1 MNAFLI
7 FVRVP
12 LILSAVGFV
21 VVALVW
27 TIVTLV
33 RGRHGLLRDAV
44 GKSAPEALG
53 AAAIVAIVVFAVPP
67 NPGVQTTVNLVPLVG
82 LADNLFSFDW
92 DIAVVNAIGNVVLFL
107 PIGAAVVWRFHAG
120 IRRAVGIGVLLSVSV
135 ESLQFVLK
143 NGRSVD
149 IDDVLLNG
157 LGTFSG
163 AAAMSLILRAFHRPE
178 ASAASTT
185 PS

>member
-1 MNAFLI
+1 MNTFLI

-82 LADNLFSFDW
+82 LADNFSFDW
-92 DIAVVNAIGNVVLFL
+92 EIAVVNAIGNVVLFL

-135 ESLQFVLK
+135 EGLQFVLN

-157 LGTFSG
+157 LGTLVG

-178 ASAASTT
+178 ASRA
-185 PS
+185 